1 MELFEKQFN
10 PELYKTDFHW
20 KDGEYDV
27 YRTCHWSAPGCHD
40 SCGLLLYVK
49 DGKLERVEG
58 DPNQPYNR
66 GRLCMRCLNLP
77 EACNETLDRLK
88 WPVKRVGERGENKWE
103 RISWDEAYDII
114 VENVRRIQGEW
125 GAEAIC
131 GMIGTGRNVCW
142 QNPLICYAGFGSP
155 NMGFGFLSG
164 DCCMVPRTSLAF
176 CVCGDL
182 PVVDASQFNKERWDH
197 PEYQYPEVVL
207 VWGNDVIKSNGDG
220 FLGHWIV
227 DMMTQG
233 DTKLIVVDPDLTWL
247 ASRADIWIQ
256 PRPGVDSAIAMAMTN
271 VIIQE
276 DLYDHD
282 FVENWTYGFDK
293 LVERVKDMTPEK
305 AAEIAW
311 VDAEDIRQAARMFA
325 AANPGALQ
333 WGLTTDMRVNGISEA
348 HCLMSLNAICG
359 NVEAP
364 GGNFLAREV
373 YHMNLAYLC
382 GYFENLDVDMRAKRL
397 GNDISP
403 MHQFGLSS
411 TAASDVILQAIE
423 CGDPYPVKML
433 WFQGCNSIANMAAEA
448 PRVYEAIK
456 STEFNVVVDY
466 CITPTAV
473 ACADVVLPCAMSP
486 ERNQLRTW
494 WTPLR
499 QSTRVVEYYE
509 SKTDEQIIL
518 ELGRRLNPDAWPYE
532 TDIDLLNARL
542 EEGGVPEDFAG
553 LQEMVWDWPEQ
564 KYHRHELGL
573 LRPDGQPGFNT
584 PTGRVELYCTT
595 LEAFGNDPLPSY
607 EEPRESPLST
617 PKRYQEYPIVLTTGH
632 RSFEFFHSEHRNQKT
647 MREYHPLPR
656 VRIHPETAA
665 QYGIQDG
672 QWVWIEN
679 QRGRCR
685 QVAWVTEGMK
695 PGCASAEHG
704 WWFPE
709 TEGAEPNLYG
719 VFDSNINNLTSMMV
733 IGETGY
739 GAPYKGLLCKIYP
752 CTEENSKIMPS
763 EQVTRRGGWVYDR
776 VEKLAMGGHRY
787 E

>member
-1 MELFEKQFN
+1 
-10 PELYKTDFHW
+10 
-20 KDGEYDV
+20 
-27 YRTCHWSAPGCHD
+27 
-40 SCGLLLYVK
+40 
-49 DGKLERVEG
+49 
-58 DPNQPYNR
+58 
-66 GRLCMRCLNLP
+66 
-77 EACNETLDRLK
+77 
-88 WPVKRVGERGENKWE
+88 
-103 RISWDEAYDII
+103 
-114 VENVRRIQGEW
+114 
-125 GAEAIC
+125 
-131 GMIGTGRNVCW
+131 
-142 QNPLICYAGFGSP
+142 
-155 NMGFGFLSG
+155 
-164 DCCMVPRTSLAF
+164 MVPRTSLAF

-584 PTGRVELYCTT
+584 PTGRVELYCTDRSRRSAT
-595 LEAFGNDPLPSY
+595 
-607 EEPRESPLST
+607 
-617 PKRYQEYPIVLTTGH
+617 
-632 RSFEFFHSEHRNQKT
+632 RSFAQLRRAAREPATPRRSWLSGIPASSSPRGTAPSSSSIPSTGNQKT

-665 QYGIQDG
+665 AVRHTGRPVGVDREPARTVPPG
-672 QWVWIEN
+672 RLGD
-679 QRGRCR
+679 RGHEAGR
-685 QVAWVTEGMK
+685 A
-695 PGCASAEHG
+695 PA
-704 WWFPE
+704 
-709 TEGAEPNLYG
+709 PNMAG
-719 VFDSNINNLTSMMV
+719 GSRRPRAPSPTCTACSTRTS
-733 IGETGY
+733 TTSR
-739 GAPYKGLLCKIYP
+739 P
-752 CTEENSKIMPS
+752 
-763 EQVTRRGGWVYDR
+763 
-776 VEKLAMGGHRY
+776 
-787 E
+787 

>member
-207 VWGNDVIKSNGDG
+207 IWGNDVIKSNGDG

-293 LVERVKDMTPEK
+293 LVERVKDMTPGR
-305 AAEIAW
+305 AA
-311 VDAEDIRQAARMFA
+311 DR
-325 AANPGALQ
+325 
-333 WGLTTDMRVNGISEA
+333 
-348 HCLMSLNAICG
+348 
-359 NVEAP
+359 
-364 GGNFLAREV
+364 
-373 YHMNLAYLC
+373 
-382 GYFENLDVDMRAKRL
+382 
-397 GNDISP
+397 
-403 MHQFGLSS
+403 
-411 TAASDVILQAIE
+411 
-423 CGDPYPVKML
+423 
-433 WFQGCNSIANMAAEA
+433 
-448 PRVYEAIK
+448 
-456 STEFNVVVDY
+456 
-466 CITPTAV
+466 
-473 ACADVVLPCAMSP
+473 
-486 ERNQLRTW
+486 
-494 WTPLR
+494 
-499 QSTRVVEYYE
+499 
-509 SKTDEQIIL
+509 
-518 ELGRRLNPDAWPYE
+518 LGRRGRHPP
-532 TDIDLLNARL
+532 
-542 EEGGVPEDFAG
+542 GGPHV
-553 LQEMVWDWPEQ
+553 
-564 KYHRHELGL
+564 
-573 LRPDGQPGFNT
+573 
-584 PTGRVELYCTT
+584 
-595 LEAFGNDPLPSY
+595 
-607 EEPRESPLST
+607 
-617 PKRYQEYPIVLTTGH
+617 
-632 RSFEFFHSEHRNQKT
+632 
-647 MREYHPLPR
+647 
-656 VRIHPETAA
+656 
-665 QYGIQDG
+665 
-672 QWVWIEN
+672 
-679 QRGRCR
+679 RCR
-685 QVAWVTEGMK
+685 QSGRLAVGPDHRHARERHLRGPLPHVAERHLRQRGGSGRQL
-695 PGCASAEHG
+695 PGPRGLPHEPGLPVRLFREPRRRHARKAPGQRHFPHAPVRPELHG
-704 WWFPE
+704 RFRRDPAGHRMRRPVPGQDAVVPGLQLHRQHGRR
-709 TEGAEPNLYG
+709 GAARLRG
-719 VFDSNINNLTSMMV
+719 HQVDGIQR
-733 IGETGY
+733 GG
-739 GAPYKGLLCKIYP
+739 GLLHHADRRRLRRRRAP
-752 CTEENSKIMPS
+752 VRHGRGAQPAAHLVDAAAPS
-763 EQVTRRGGWVYDR
+763 RRAWWNTTSRRPTSRSSWSWASV
-776 VEKLAMGGHRY
+776 
-787 E
+787 